1 MNYWYISL
9 SKNYPPKITR
19 QVELHRH
26 YAVVECIQRVNK
38 KEMVALE
45 LNFLGY
51 GFYKDN
57 HIQENL
63 THKKG
68 VFIMKELIKVSVNEN
83 DEQLVS
89 GRELHEFCWLERLI
103 NDGLNE

>member
-1 MNYWYISL
+1 MNYWYISF
-9 SKNYPPKITR
+9 SKNYPNKITR
-19 QVELHRH
+19 QVELHRY
-26 YAVVECIQRVNK
+26 YAVVECTQRVNK

-63 THKKG
+63 EHKKR
-68 VFIMKELIKVSVNEN
+68 SV
-83 DEQLVS
+83 
-89 GRELHEFCWLERLI
+89 RYERI
-103 NDGLNE
+103 NQGISQ